1 MSVDS
6 PRVDSS
12 GLDSTESAAS
22 AGSADS
28 ADSPPAL
35 EVFRFSKRYGTRLAV
50 DDLSFTVRG
59 GEIVGLVGPN
69 GAGKTTTMRAIAGI
83 HPATT
88 GRVRVAG
95 HDVAGQAIEAKRR
108 LALIPD
114 EPHLFSSLTVWE
126 HLEFT
131 ARVYGVRQWKEPA
144 AALLEELEMA
154 ERRDSLADE
163 LSRGMRQKV
172 AVVCALVHDP
182 AVLLLDE
189 PLTGLDPRGIRTLY
203 ATLRRRAEAGA
214 AVLLSSHLLGQIEGL
229 CTSFLILRQ
238 GRLLFRGTTAEMRER
253 YAAVG
258 SDARLEDI
266 FFHVTEGGAE
276 PAPDVETAVR

>member
-1 MSVDS
+1 MVDS
-6 PRVDSS
+6 MD
-12 GLDSTESAAS
+12 AAGAVEAPIGET
-22 AGSADS
+22 AGPA
-28 ADSPPAL
+28 AL
-35 EVFRFSKRYGTRLAV
+35 EVFRFSKSYDKRIAV

-69 GAGKTTTMRAIAGI
+69 GAGKTTTLRAIAGI

-88 GRVRVAG
+88 GAVRVAG
-95 HDVAGQAIEAKRR
+95 FDVARQAAEAKRR

-114 EPHLFSSLTVWE
+114 EPHLFNALTVWE
-126 HLEFT
+126 HLEFA
-131 ARVYGVRQWKEPA
+131 ARVYGVRDWKAPA
-144 AALLEELEMA
+144 AALLEELEMSD
-154 ERRDSLADE
+154 RRDSLADE

-172 AVVCALVHDP
+172 AVACALVHDP

-214 AVLLSSHLLGQIEGL
+214 AVLLSSHLLGQIETL

-253 YAAVG
+253 YAYVG
-258 SDARLEDI
+258 EDARLEDI
-266 FFHVTEGGAE
+266 FFHVTEGGGAE
-276 PAPDVETAVR
+276 PASVATP